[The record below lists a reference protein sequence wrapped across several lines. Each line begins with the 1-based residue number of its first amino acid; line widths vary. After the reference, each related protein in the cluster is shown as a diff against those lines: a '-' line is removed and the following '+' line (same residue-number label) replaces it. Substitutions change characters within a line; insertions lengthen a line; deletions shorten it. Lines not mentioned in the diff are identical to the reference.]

1 MNALA
6 KAAAQGDSKR
16 EQAYL
21 ALLEKAEYQQSIIDA
36 ISKPAEGKPWKLYR
50 PIFLTTERLGAG
62 LAFWREN
69 AELLAAVEEKYKVPA
84 EYIVAIIGVETFYGR
99 NTGKYRVLDA
109 LTTLGL
115 YYAPRQTFFAGE
127 LTQFLRFS
135 EIPRIKI
142 DPLAVRGSYAGAMGL
157 GQFIPSSYVNFATDG
172 NGDGMV
178 DLWAERSDVIASVAN
193 YFAVHGWEAGGPV
206 VAKVKVAPH
215 ARNVQDAGV
224 EPVYPVRQLQEW
236 GYTPKGKFK
245 AMRLASLLQLDG
257 EKGWETYA
265 SFKNFYV
272 ITRYN
277 RSPLYAMAV
286 HQFAQQLKRDFKT
299 RP

>member
-6 KAAAQGDSKR
+6 KAAAQGDAQR

-21 ALLEKAEYQQSIIDA
+21 VLLENAEYQQSIIDA

-50 PIFLTTERLGAG
+50 PIFLTTARVDAG

-69 AELLAAVEEKYKVPA
+69 AELLAAVESKYKVPA

-99 NTGKYRVLDA
+99 NTGKHRVLDS

-115 YYAPRQTFFAGE
+115 YYPPRQKFFAE
-127 LTQFLRFS
+127 QLIQFLQFS
-135 EIPRIKI
+135 EIARIKI
-142 DPLAVRGSYAGAMGL
+142 DPLEVRGSYAGAMGL
-157 GQFIPSSYVNFATDG
+157 GQFIPSSYVNFASDG
-172 NGDGMV
+172 NGDGV
-178 DLWAERSDVIASVAN
+178 IDLWTERSDVIASVAN
-193 YFAVHGWEAGGPV
+193 YLAVHGWEDGGPV
-206 VAKVKVAPH
+206 VAKAKVAPH
-215 ARNVQDAGV
+215 ARNVQDPGV

-236 GYTPKGKFK
+236 GYSPKGNFK
-245 AMRLASLLQLDG
+245 PMRLASLLQLDG

-265 SFKNFYV
+265 TFKNFYV

-286 HQFAQQLKRDFKT
+286 HQFAQRLKREFKT